1 MESLINLVRV
11 EVNDV
16 KIQDVNR
23 ASSVDHNPLDSGISN
38 ADRDYYG
45 VIMLEVW
52 LLVTSRS
59 RRELVEPSTRATTT
73 AQYAG
78 RTRGL
83 RGSMV
88 CIISAKAWT

>member
-1 MESLINLVRV
+1 MPQRRCTSWFA
-11 EVNDV
+11 
-16 KIQDVNR
+16 R
-23 ASSVDHNPLDSGISN
+23 AFQ
-38 ADRDYYG
+38 
-45 VIMLEVW
+45 
-52 LLVTSRS
+52 

-73 AQYAG
+73 AQSAG